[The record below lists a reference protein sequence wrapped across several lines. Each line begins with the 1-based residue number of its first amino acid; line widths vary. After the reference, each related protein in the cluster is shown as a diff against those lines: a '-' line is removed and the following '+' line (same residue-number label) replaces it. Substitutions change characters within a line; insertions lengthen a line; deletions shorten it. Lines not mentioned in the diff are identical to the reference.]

1 MLRVVDVFNA
11 FSVDQ
16 EKPKKRGET
25 KPGIRAEKVSGVW
38 PREVLITFGE
48 NSDKHNDKFQ

>member
-1 MLRVVDVFNA
+1 MFRVVDVFNA